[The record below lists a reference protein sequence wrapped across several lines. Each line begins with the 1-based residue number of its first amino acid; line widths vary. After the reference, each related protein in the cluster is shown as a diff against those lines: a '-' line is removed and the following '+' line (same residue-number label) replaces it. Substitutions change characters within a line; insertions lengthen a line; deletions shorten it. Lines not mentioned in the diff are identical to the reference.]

1 MKKTAIALGTFDGVH
16 LGHREVLAFAANSG
30 YSSVAVAFRVPP
42 KAFFTKD
49 GIILTQWELKT
60 RLIQE
65 TGIEK
70 IDYIDFEEVRDTS
83 PEDFFDWL
91 IKKYNPALI
100 VCGYNYTFGKGGK
113 GDTALLQNL
122 CNKCGVKLKILQK
135 VKVNGEPVCSS
146 RIRSL
151 LKDGK
156 IKEANTLLSLPF
168 SISAPVIHGDG
179 RGKTLFFPT
188 FNQYYPLDKAM
199 VKKGV
204 YLTKAIV
211 DGKEYIG
218 MTNIGNRPTFE
229 LDYVVCETNLFD
241 FDGDLYGKELTI
253 TLLEFIR
260 EEKKFSSADELI
272 AAIQQD
278 KQTILNKLSKR

>member
-16 LGHREVLAFAANSG
+16 LGHREVLTFAANSG

-49 GIILTQWELKT
+49 GIILTEWELKT
-60 RLIQE
+60 RLIKE
-65 TGIEK
+65 TGIER

-113 GDTALLQNL
+113 GDATLLQSL
-122 CNKCGVKLKILQK
+122 CDKGGVKLKILQK
-135 VKVNGEPVCSS
+135 VKVNGEPVSSS
-146 RIRSL
+146 RIRNL

-179 RGKTLFFPT
+179 RGRTLFFPT
-188 FNQYYPLDKAM
+188 LNQYYPLDKAM

-211 DGKEYIG
+211 DGKEYMG

-229 LDYVVCETNLFD
+229 LDYVICETNLFD

-278 KQTILNKLSKR
+278 KQTILNKLAKR